1 MMPPLR
7 PAITSRDNPLLR
19 RLSHLLSNPTGYRR
33 GGEICMEGEHLCS
46 AYLAR
51 GHRPGLAVFSESA
64 WQRLPLRE
72 LASGAGEVQWVADR
86 LLAQISSL
94 PSPAGVVFV
103 AEVPAN
109 GTPDPFASAVLLDRV
124 QDPGNVGSIL
134 RSASALGVR
143 QLWTTLGTA
152 ALWSPKVLRAGMG
165 AHFGLN
171 LCEGVDVTS
180 LTAGLH
186 RAGAARSEPRAQGAQ
201 GTQAA
206 SGSSQAGS
214 ERAPWVATS
223 SHSGDLLGQLELPAP
238 CVWVLGHEGQG
249 VAPELLQRC
258 QLTVRIPQP
267 GGEESLNVAA
277 AAAICLYESARQRRS

>member
-1 MMPPLR
+1 MMLQPR
-7 PAITSRDNPLLR
+7 PTITSRDNPLLR
-19 RLSHLLSNPTGYRR
+19 RLRHLLSSPTSYRQE
-33 GGEICMEGEHLCS
+33 GEICVEGEHLCS

-51 GHRPGLAVFSESA
+51 GHRPHVAVFSESA

-72 LASGAGEVQWVADR
+72 LAEGAGEVQWVADR

-94 PSPAGVVFV
+94 PSPAGVIFV
-103 AEVPAN
+103 AAVPAPAV
-109 GTPDPFASAVLLDRV
+109 PDPFASAVLLDRV

-143 QLWTTLGTA
+143 QVWTTLGTA

-165 AHFGLN
+165 AHFGLS
-171 LCEGVDVTS
+171 LCEGVDVEGLTTS
-180 LTAGLH
+180 PH
-186 RAGAARSEPRAQGAQ
+186 RAAA
-201 GTQAA
+201 
-206 SGSSQAGS
+206 AGS
-214 ERAPWVATS
+214 VPEASVASALPSVEGQRAPWVATS
-223 SHSGDLLGQLELPAP
+223 PHASAVLGQVDLPAP

-249 VAPELLQRC
+249 VAPAIMQRC

-277 AAAICLYESARQRRS
+277 AAAICLYESARQRGA

>member
-1 MMPPLR
+1 MTQQPR
-7 PAITSRDNPLLR
+7 PTITSRDNPLLR
-19 RLSHLLSNPTGYRR
+19 RLRHLLSNPTGHRR
-33 GGEICMEGEHLCS
+33 EGEICIEGEHLCS

-51 GHRPGLAVFSESA
+51 GHRPGLAVFSDSA

-72 LASGAGEVQWVADR
+72 LAAGAGEVQLVADR
-86 LLAQISSL
+86 LLAQISTL
-94 PSPAGVVFV
+94 PSPSGVVFV
-103 AEVPAN
+103 AAVPVNA
-109 GTPDPFASAVLLDRV
+109 TPDPFASAVLLDRV

-143 QLWTTLGTA
+143 QLWTTPGTA

-165 AHFGLN
+165 AHFGLA
-171 LCEGVDVTS
+171 LCEGVDVEA
-180 LTAGLH
+180 LTAGFH
-186 RAGAARSEPRAQGAQ
+186 RAGAARSEPGAP
-201 GTQAA
+201 GA
-206 SGSSQAGS
+206 SGSSRVRN

-223 SHSGDLLGQLELPAP
+223 SHAGALLGQVELPAP

-249 VAPELLQRC
+249 VAPALLQCC

-277 AAAICLYESARQRRS
+277 AAAICLYESARQRRA

>member
-1 MMPPLR
+1 MMPQQR
-7 PAITSRDNPLLR
+7 SVITSRDNPLMR
-19 RLSHLLSNPTGYRR
+19 RLRHLLSNPTGYR
-33 GGEICMEGEHLCS
+33 GDGEICIEGEHLCS

-64 WQRLPLRE
+64 WQRWPLRE
-72 LASGAGEVQWVADR
+72 LAAGAGEVRLVADR
-86 LLAQISSL
+86 LLAQISTL

-103 AEVPAN
+103 ASVPVN
-109 GTPDPFASAVLLDRV
+109 RTPDPFASAVLLDRV

-143 QLWTTLGTA
+143 QVWTTTGTA
-152 ALWSPKVLRAGMG
+152 ALWSSKVLRAGMG
-165 AHFGLN
+165 AHFGLS
-171 LCEGVDVTS
+171 LCEAVNVEA
-180 LTAGLH
+180 LTEGLH
-186 RAGAARSEPRAQGAQ
+186 GPGSDGSEPWAP
-201 GTQAA
+201 GTTR
-206 SGSSQAGS
+206 SSRVTN

-223 SHSGDLLGQLELPAP
+223 SHADVLLGQVELPVP

-249 VAPELLQRC
+249 VAPALLQRC

-277 AAAICLYESARQRRS
+277 AAAICLYESARQRGT